1 MSVLQN
7 KTSVL
12 AQIPVKLF
20 AHFQQSC
27 GQTHSWQ
34 ANLLKKYSI
43 KGLLAITFQFFP
55 TQLFFIESVKNFEY
69 QMLLFSFAGQSWHKV
84 LSSSCSQAFGMVAIQ
99 KNPRKTKS
107 YARQAPDQKLCYQM
121 KISLFSMRFNTVC
134 TI

>member
-12 AQIPVKLF
+12 AQILVKLF

-27 GQTHSWQ
+27 GRTPSWQ

-43 KGLLAITFQFFP
+43 KGLLAINFQFFP
-55 TQLFFIESVKNFEY
+55 KQLFFIESVKNFEY
-69 QMLLFSFAGQSWHKV
+69 QMLFFSFVGQPWRKV
-84 LSSSCSQAFGMVAIQ
+84 LSSSCSQLFGMVAIQ

-107 YARQAPDQKLCYQM
+107 YARQAHDQKLCYQM
-121 KISLFSMRFNTVC
+121 KISLFSISPSRYV
-134 TI
+134 